1 MLFLTKIWLDSYWS
15 QDRAQLQSVDNL
27 EGASWFNLISL
38 ILFSCNLM
46 SITRCISQLM
56 LCNSSS
62 PNLVAYDSIIIA
74 LTSLGWSY
82 LIWSELA
89 YGSASP
95 IVHVSV
101 GQREALTGA
110 ALPLGFPFGTNMY
123 SRHIHACFHPE
134 PIGLTR
140 HAFLTVTA
148 EAQDSKMQ
156 DLLSSGLGIGPSLL
170 VPSSG
175 TSGKG
180 SFWAIVSWGRLTSL
194 FLLKHYYDISCFL
207 ILWLLWSFSHWF
219 WVLPVSQ
226 CLLYDK
232 SLFLMLLTENVDW
245 ITWWLE

>member
-1 MLFLTKIWLDSYWS
+1 
-15 QDRAQLQSVDNL
+15 
-27 EGASWFNLISL
+27 
-38 ILFSCNLM
+38 M
-46 SITRCISQLM
+46 SITRYISQLM
-56 LCNSSS
+56 LCNSSF

-82 LIWSELA
+82 LIWTELA

-110 ALPLGFPFGTNMY
+110 ALPLCFPFGTNVS
-123 SRHIHACFHPE
+123 SRHIHACFHLK

-148 EAQDSKMQ
+148 EAQDSEMQ
-156 DLLSSGLGIGPSLL
+156 DLLSSGLGIGPSSL

-175 TSGKG
+175 TGGKG
-180 SFWAIVSWGRLTSL
+180 SFWAIVSWGSLASL

-219 WVLPVSQ
+219 CESCPSSSASYMTRACFWCFWLRMLIESFDYLSR
-226 CLLYDK
+226 LLAFHDRWT
-232 SLFLMLLTENVDW
+232 SLLLKFAKWE
-245 ITWWLE
+245 EGK